1 MIVYIS
7 LFLFIFCQLFIFEQK
22 KINFKINSFY
32 ISYIFIFFFCA
43 FRFNI
48 GGDWKR
54 YDQLFR
60 ENIDYDLIDAISFKE
75 PIFQLIS
82 FVTFNFGNN
91 IFFQNLILAVI
102 FFLSIIP
109 FLISRK
115 NPFLSLLI
123 FMPMGI
129 YILHMG
135 YIRQS
140 IPLSFLCLSI
150 YLFERNQIFKSYLFT
165 LLSYGFH
172 MSSIIFYPFLLFKKS
187 LSTRLF
193 SIFLLISFA
202 MPVILYLY
210 SASGI
215 NIFNINNI
223 NLIRSY
229 LIKNES
235 VSIGV
240 FYRIIP
246 SLIAFLVFIIYLKN
260 FKILN
265 NYGILQFFSILFV
278 ITFCLIF
285 FGFTTLADRINF
297 YLIPYQVL
305 IFNEFYSMYERNS
318 KLKLLSI
325 SFMYF
330 AILIIWLTLSDY
342 SQSNWQNYSTIF

>member
-1 MIVYIS
+1 
-7 LFLFIFCQLFIFEQK
+7 
-22 KINFKINSFY
+22 
-32 ISYIFIFFFCA
+32 
-43 FRFNI
+43 
-48 GGDWKR
+48 
-54 YDQLFR
+54 
-60 ENIDYDLIDAISFKE
+60 
-75 PIFQLIS
+75 
-82 FVTFNFGNN
+82 
-91 IFFQNLILAVI
+91 
-102 FFLSIIP
+102 
-109 FLISRK
+109 
-115 NPFLSLLI
+115 
-123 FMPMGI
+123 
-129 YILHMG
+129 
-135 YIRQS
+135 
-140 IPLSFLCLSI
+140 
-150 YLFERNQIFKSYLFT
+150 
-165 LLSYGFH
+165 